1 MIDTMIFQWRWWL
14 HRHRT
19 ASIVNATT
27 QLQAIGWT
35 DHRAPAILFKPT
47 SKKVTI
53 VNSVVII
60 IVTDVID
67 CAPLTPTFLPKKPE
81 TIDPNKG
88 KVIIARYIIYIL
100 LRCFLLIYKMQL
112 EYLNQ
117 WLIPHQLLLLYI

>member
-1 MIDTMIFQWRWWL
+1 MDTVKLSKWKPHKTL
-14 HRHRT
+14 SDSL
-19 ASIVNATT
+19 SIHLKRLIET
-27 QLQAIGWT
+27 
-35 DHRAPAILFKPT
+35 AILFKPT